1 MTQRTIII
9 AMLSGVL
16 TTHGAASQPEDQP
29 LPTLDELLGLDDSDA
44 ESNEEAVNDTEVDAA
59 DADLER
65 VLEQDKPIAD
75 EFLEAVGLM
84 HESATRLSSSTDTGI
99 VTQRLQEDI
108 LRRLDELID
117 RAGDQSS
124 SSSSSSSES
133 QTSTQQQQPSQQR
146 RDENQSNVNDN
157 QDESTAPGGQE
168 ARLGAQAT
176 LDGARWGNLPKRLR
190 DALLQG
196 SSDSYSSLYK
206 QMTETYYRR
215 LAEEASE

>member
-1 MTQRTIII
+1 MSCKFHVAALLAGLLCAT
-9 AMLSGVL
+9 GVS
-16 TTHGAASQPEDQP
+16 AQPEDEP
-29 LPTLDELLGLDDSDA
+29 LPTLDELLGLDGED
-44 ESNEEAVNDTEVDAA
+44 EQEKKPKTDAA
-59 DADLER
+59 DAELER
-65 VLEQDKPIAD
+65 VLEQQKPIAD

-84 HESATRLSSSTDTGI
+84 RESAKRLSDSTDTGI

-117 RAGDQSS
+117 RAGEQSS
-124 SSSSSSSES
+124 SSSSSSQSD
-133 QTSTQQQQPSQQR
+133 QQQQQQQQPNQQR
-146 RDENQSNVNDN
+146 RDESQANANDN
-157 QDESTAPGGQE
+157 QTESDAPGQQD

-176 LDGARWGNLPKRLR
+176 LDGARWGNLPERLR

-206 QMTETYYRR
+206 AMTESYYRR

>member
-1 MTQRTIII
+1 MILI
-9 AMLSGVL
+9 ACIF
-16 TTHGAASQPEDQP
+16 GAFQANAQPEGEP
-29 LPTLDELLGLDDSDA
+29 LPTLDELLGLDNSDDSKD
-44 ESNEEAVNDTEVDAA
+44 EADTETDAA
-59 DADLER
+59 DADLDR

-75 EFLEAVGLM
+75 EFLEAIELM
-84 HESATRLSSSTDTGI
+84 HESATRLTGSTDTGL

-117 RAGDQSS
+117 RAGEQSS
-124 SSSSSSSES
+124 SSSSSSSKS
-133 QTSTQQQQPSQQR
+133 DSKKQQQPNQQR
-146 RDENQSNVNDN
+146 RDENQSNINDS

-176 LDGARWGNLPKRLR
+176 LDGARWGNLPERLR

-206 QMTETYYRR
+206 KMTETYYRR

>member
-1 MTQRTIII
+1 MILRTLHAVSFVALI
-9 AMLSGVL
+9 AAG
-16 TTHGAASQPEDQP
+16 GAHAQPEDEP
-29 LPTLDELLGLDDSDA
+29 LPTLDELLGLHTDDDSANEESAETTDATDA
-44 ESNEEAVNDTEVDAA
+44 ELDRQLDT
-59 DADLER
+59 
-65 VLEQDKPIAD
+65 DKPIAD

-84 HESATRLSSSTDTGI
+84 RESATRLSGQTDTGV

-117 RAGDQSS
+117 KAGEQSS
-124 SSSSSSSES
+124 SSSSSSSE
-133 QTSTQQQQPSQQR
+133 QEQQQRQQPNQQS
-146 RDENQSNVNDN
+146 RDENQANINEN
-157 QDESTAPGGQE
+157 QDTTNPPGGQD

-176 LDGARWGNLPKRLR
+176 LDGARWGNLPERLR

-206 QMTETYYRR
+206 SMTEKYYRR

>member
-1 MTQRTIII
+1 MILRTLHAVSLAALI
-9 AMLSGVL
+9 AA
-16 TTHGAASQPEDQP
+16 TGAHAQPEDDP
-29 LPTLDELLGLDDSDA
+29 LPTLDELLGLNNEDDTADEESAERTDATDA
-44 ESNEEAVNDTEVDAA
+44 ELDRQLDT
-59 DADLER
+59 
-65 VLEQDKPIAD
+65 DKPIAD

-84 HESATRLSSSTDTGI
+84 RESATRLSGQTDTGV

-117 RAGDQSS
+117 KAGEQSS
-124 SSSSSSSES
+124 SSSSSSSE
-133 QTSTQQQQPSQQR
+133 QEQQQRQQPNQQS
-146 RDENQSNVNDN
+146 RDENQSNINEN
-157 QDESTAPGGQE
+157 QDTTNPPGGQD

-176 LDGARWGNLPKRLR
+176 LDGARWGNLPARLR

-206 QMTETYYRR
+206 SMTETYYRR